1 MDLQSDKRD
10 FHLDIIPEEKR
21 ITSRKKL
28 SAPRFFAFCTI
39 YYSDATKAAI
49 LLQWVLNY
57 LDNDIQKYKIILVLR
72 ISGSLKSTLTNLP
85 YRLFFWQNP
94 NNFLFFSRIPVIEKL
109 FALLGPLNY
118 SRYCE
123 QSQKSRTPCIIKISH
138 KIVSDSTNHAPFAF
152 KTVAYLAWGRPDDI

>member
-57 LDNDIQKYKIILVLR
+57 RDNGIQKYKIILVLR
-72 ISGSLKSTLTNLP
+72 ISGSLKSTLLTDLP
-85 YRLFFWQNP
+85 YRD
-94 NNFLFFSRIPVIEKL
+94 FSGKIRIIE
-109 FALLGPLNY
+109 F
-118 SRYCE
+118 SFQE
-123 QSQKSRTPCIIKISH
+123 SQ
-138 KIVSDSTNHAPFAF
+138 
-152 KTVAYLAWGRPDDI
+152 

>member
-57 LDNDIQKYKIILVLR
+57 RDNGVQKKIVVFTI
-72 ISGSLKSTLTNLP
+72 N
-85 YRLFFWQNP
+85 
-94 NNFLFFSRIPVIEKL
+94 
-109 FALLGPLNY
+109 LNY
-118 SRYCE
+118 HYFSG
-123 QSQKSRTPCIIKISH
+123 KILITESL
-138 KIVSDSTNHAPFAF
+138 F
-152 KTVAYLAWGRPDDI
+152 KNPDNRENF